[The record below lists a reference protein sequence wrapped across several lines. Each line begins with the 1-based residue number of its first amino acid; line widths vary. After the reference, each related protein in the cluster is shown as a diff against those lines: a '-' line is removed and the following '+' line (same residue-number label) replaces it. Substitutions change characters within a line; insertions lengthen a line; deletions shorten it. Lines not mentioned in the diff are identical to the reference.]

1 MKFKAICFDLDG
13 TLLNSLADIANCTN
27 ELLLK
32 RGFPTHNIN
41 NFRYFVGNGVKNL
54 ITLSLPKEAINKKL
68 IKEFQKD
75 FEDKYRDNWYKT
87 TIPYEDIPELL
98 DELINLDIKLS
109 ILSNKPQE
117 FTSLAVKRLL
127 PNWQF
132 EAVLGQLEDI
142 PKKPSPEG
150 FLIIKNQLQLSSKEF
165 IFVGDTGTDMKTAVA
180 AGCYPVGV
188 LWGFRSEEELK
199 DNGARKIISKPLEL
213 LEIIN

>member
-165 IFVGDTGTDMKTAVA
+165 IFIGDTGTDMKTAVA